1 MSRSNTK
8 YNLPVYEKQKDNQ
21 WIIIRVCQENCVS
34 NSQFILNGL
43 KPTISD

>member
-1 MSRSNTK
+1 MSRSDTTC
-8 YNLPVYEKQKDNQ
+8 NLPVYEKQKDNQ
-21 WIIIRVCQENCVS
+21 WIIIRVFQENCVS